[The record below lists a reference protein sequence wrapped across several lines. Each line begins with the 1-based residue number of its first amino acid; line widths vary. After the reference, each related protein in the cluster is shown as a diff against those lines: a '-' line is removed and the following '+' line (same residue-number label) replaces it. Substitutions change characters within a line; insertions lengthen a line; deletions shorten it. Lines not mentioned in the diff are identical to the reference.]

1 MEYYEFGT
9 GDSNYDET
17 SPMNGIKR
25 RLTYEQCIDIYTN
38 WALGNRIVTALPNF
52 ALSVN
57 RKISFGD
64 YPKEIVDRFNETAEN
79 LNVRN
84 ELKQLCYNVR
94 IFGASYLFVNTG
106 DDYQQ
111 SLTGDIV
118 RAAKTIRL
126 IQATPLITSGS
137 EIDINPLSLTYMQPV
152 RVKINSQD
160 IHISRA
166 IFANNNEPIYNKY
179 VDSTYG
185 YTGRSVFENMIDII
199 KYWNRSTIALQRIA
213 SKAGGVI
220 VKHRGGNIVT
230 SFLVDSTNKF
240 LNLIRNLSNDGVA
253 SINHGDEIELFNLNG
268 TAEVSLILDKF
279 NSIVQLALSDTPTAI
294 LLDERFAKGFG
305 NGEEDFKALLIAV
318 ESYRETT
325 LKPILKKL
333 DKIVL
338 ARAFDDDFLAEMQQ
352 QYAQDLA
359 QYTLE
364 ELRYELE
371 RNFSYEWESLYPE
384 SEANVQD
391 NLGRKLDNLLRLRSL
406 GANIAD
412 IQEIINSD
420 DSIYQNEINLDSE
433 PLNDDG
439 NEPDT
444 IGAPVGDQKQ
454 D

>member
-1 MEYYEFGT
+1 MEFYENGI
-9 GDSNYDET
+9 GDSKYDES
-17 SPMNGIKR
+17 SPTNGIKR
-25 RLTYEQCIDIYTN
+25 RLTYQQCIDIYTG
-38 WALGNRIVTALPNF
+38 WALGNRIVTSLPNF

-64 YPKEIVDRFNETAEN
+64 YPKEFIDRFNETAEN
-79 LNVRN
+79 LNLRN
-84 ELKQLCYNVR
+84 ELKQLCYNIR
-94 IFGASYLFVNTG
+94 IFGASALFVNTG
-106 DDYQQ
+106 NDYAKP
-111 SLTGDIV
+111 LTSDII
-118 RAAKTIRL
+118 RTAPNIRL
-126 IQATPLITSGS
+126 IQATPLITSGIK
-137 EIDINPLSLTYMQPV
+137 IDINPLSLTYMQPV
-152 RVKINSQD
+152 LAMVNSTQVD
-160 IHISRA
+160 LSRF
-166 IFANNNEPIYNKY
+166 IFVNNNEPIYQQFTE
-179 VDSTYG
+179 STFG

-199 KYWNRSTIALQRIA
+199 KYWNRSCIALQRIA

-253 SINHGDEIELFNLNG
+253 SINLGDDIELFNLNG

-279 NSIVQLALSDTPTAI
+279 NSIIQLALSDTPTAI
-294 LLDERFAKGFG
+294 LLDERLAKGFG

-325 LKPILKKL
+325 LKPILKRL

-338 ARAFDDDFLAEMQQ
+338 ARAFDDDFLAQMQQ
-352 QYAQDLA
+352 KYSKDLSSL
-359 QYTLE
+359 TFD
-364 ELRYELE
+364 ELRLELE
-371 RNFSYEWESLYPE
+371 RTFSYEWESLYPE

-406 GANIAD
+406 GANLGDIEEIVNAD
-412 IQEIINSD
+412 D
-420 DSIYQNEINLDSE
+420 TIYQNEIRFDSE
-433 PLNDDG
+433 PLTDDY
-439 NEPDT
+439 EQDT

>member
-1 MEYYEFGT
+1 MEFYEWGT

-17 SPMNGIKR
+17 SPINGIKR
-25 RLTYEQCIDIYTN
+25 KLTYEQCIEIYAN
-38 WALGNRIVTALPNF
+38 WALGNRIITSLPNF

-64 YPKEIVDRFNETAEN
+64 YPKEFVDRFNETAES
-79 LNVRN
+79 LNIRN

-94 IFGASYLFVNTG
+94 IFGASSLYINTG

-111 SLTGDIV
+111 PLTSELI
-118 RAAKTIRL
+118 RAAKHIRL
-126 IQATPLITSGS
+126 IQATPLITSGLQ
-137 EIDINPLSLTYMQPV
+137 IDTNPLSLTYMQPTIAMV
-152 RVKINSQD
+152 NGAQVD
-160 IHISRA
+160 LSRL
-166 IFANNNEPIYNKY
+166 IFVNNGEPIYQHFT
-179 VDSTYG
+179 DSTSN

-220 VKHRGGNIVT
+220 VKHRGGGIVT

-253 SINHGDEIELFNLNG
+253 SINHGDDIELFNLNG

-279 NSIVQLALSDTPTAI
+279 NSIIQLALSDTPTAI
-294 LLDERFAKGFG
+294 LLDERLAKGFG

-325 LKPILKKL
+325 LKPILKQL
-333 DKIVL
+333 DKITI
-338 ARAFDDDFLAEMQQ
+338 ARAFDDDFLMEMQK
-352 QYAQDLA
+352 QYAQDFT
-359 QYTLE
+359 TLTLSE
-364 ELRYELE
+364 MRLELNRS
-371 RNFSYEWESLYPE
+371 FSYEWESLYPE
-384 SEANVQD
+384 SEANIQD

-406 GANIAD
+406 GANLSDIA
-412 IQEIINSD
+412 EIVNSD
-420 DSIYQNEINLDSE
+420 DTIYQNDISFDSE
-433 PLNDDG
+433 PLNDDD
-439 NEPDT
+439 EPDT

>member
-1 MEYYEFGT
+1 MNFYENGV
-9 GDSNYDET
+9 GDSNYDES
-17 SPMNGIKR
+17 SPINGIKR
-25 RLTYEQCIDIYTN
+25 KLTYQQCIDIYIG
-38 WALGNRIVTALPNF
+38 WALGNRIVTSLPNF

-64 YPKEIVDRFNETAEN
+64 FPKEFVDRFNDTAES
-79 LNVRN
+79 LNIRN

-94 IFGASYLFVNTG
+94 IFGASSLFVNTG
-106 DDYQQ
+106 DDFKQA
-111 SLTGDIV
+111 LTSEV
-118 RAAKTIRL
+118 LRTAKKIRL
-126 IQATPLITSGS
+126 IQATPLITSGLR
-137 EIDINPLSLTYMQPV
+137 IDVNPLSLTYMQPV
-152 RVKINSQD
+152 TAVVSGQSV
-160 IHISRA
+160 HISRL
-166 IFANNNEPIYNKY
+166 IFVNNNEPIYNQFT
-179 VDSTYG
+179 DSTLN

-230 SFLVDSTNKF
+230 SFLVDSTNRF

-253 SINHGDEIELFNLNG
+253 SINHGDDIELFNLNG

-279 NSIVQLALSDTPTAI
+279 NSIIQLALSDTPTAI
-294 LLDERFAKGFG
+294 LLDERLAKGFG

-325 LKPILKKL
+325 LKPILRQL
-333 DKIVL
+333 DKITI
-338 ARAFDDDFLAEMQQ
+338 ARAFDDDFIVEMQQ

-359 QYTLE
+359 HYTLE
-364 ELRYELE
+364 ELRFELE
-371 RNFSYEWESLYPE
+371 RSFKYEWESLYPE

-391 NLGRKLDNLLRLRSL
+391 NLGRKLDNLLRLRNL
-406 GANIAD
+406 GANLSDIEEIVNAD
-412 IQEIINSD
+412 D
-420 DSIYQNEINLDSE
+420 TIYQNEIRFDSE
-433 PLNDDG
+433 PLTDDYEQ
-439 NEPDT
+439 NE